1 MVYPVRYRNATPSIR
16 YSRDRAGEYWRRFMR
31 WGGRKILLIPR
42 RKNVAVH
49 RMVKGLSKDV
59 SVKSC
64 VLLSGNSCA
73 PGKRL
78 NVPLGSLLLSFTD
91 ERAVVPRA
99 LWANFLRDSHSGV
112 DSRNSD
118 PKNILGKNR
127 WWKGRPK
134 FEFVSSDETNEHKMA
149 KICEKTYVY

>member
-1 MVYPVRYRNATPSIR
+1 MPGIR
-16 YSRDRAGEYWRRFMR
+16 YSRDRAGKYWRRFIR
-31 WGGRKILLIPR
+31 WKGEGGRKTPSLIPR
-42 RKNVAVH
+42 RKNLAVH

-64 VLLSGNSCA
+64 VLLSGNSRA

-78 NVPLGSLLLSFTD
+78 NVPLASPLLSFTD
-91 ERAVVPRA
+91 ERAVVSRA

-118 PKNILGKNR
+118 SENTLAGTRR
-127 WWKGRPK
+127 WRRPTEIREMKRIKIHGRNVRK
-134 FEFVSSDETNEHKMA
+134 KHSVLTR
-149 KICEKTYVY
+149 Y

>member
-1 MVYPVRYRNATPSIR
+1 MIAPANIADSY
-16 YSRDRAGEYWRRFMR
+16 D
-31 WGGRKILLIPR
+31 GRQEDSLLLISR

-64 VLLSGNSCA
+64 VLLSGNSRA

-78 NVPLGSLLLSFTD
+78 NVPLALLLLSFTN

-99 LWANFLRDSHSGV
+99 LWANFLRDSDSGV

-118 PKNILGKNR
+118 PENILAR
-127 WWKGRPK
+127 TR
-134 FEFVSSDETNEHKMA
+134 
-149 KICEKTYVY
+149 